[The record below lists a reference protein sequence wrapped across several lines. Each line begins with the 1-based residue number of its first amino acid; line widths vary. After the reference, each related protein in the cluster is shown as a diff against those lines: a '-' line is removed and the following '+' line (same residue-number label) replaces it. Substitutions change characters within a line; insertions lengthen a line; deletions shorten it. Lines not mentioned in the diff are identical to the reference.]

1 LNPIAKIPNALKVMS
16 SASFSAYDCLE
27 RFIRVDSVASEASPL
42 YDKLNRDDRR
52 IDYVAASPHSLE
64 PAYENPKPYPALSL
78 PTSSNYLADSSSVKE
93 IANPHIG
100 PVLAHYDVVDRGMVS
115 SLVKSLPPVTALT
128 LVSAWAPI
136 LVNDENPFE
145 GSRSASDYE
154 MAPTGGFSSLKGSSA
169 ETNVHRPPAALT
181 FNLGHHD
188 EESLYDAMEGAA
200 QPYDTMASFRSSNLA
215 GDFDAKDSVNVIS
228 TPYNSESYES
238 MSAFQSIL
246 PNDAVNIMPHIST
259 GDAYESMMSCLS
271 DYRNGGGSVMT
282 LDESSTDNTECSK
295 YARVCVP
302 YFPTHTTLETAFPA
316 AALPTPRRTRH
327 DEDLGGLFCVLG
339 VYL

>member
-1 LNPIAKIPNALKVMS
+1 MNPIAKIPNALKVMS

-27 RFIRVDSVASEASPL
+27 RFIRVDSAASEASPL

-64 PAYENPKPYPALSL
+64 PAYANPKPYPALSL

-154 MAPTGGFSSLKGSSA
+154 MAPIGGFSSLKGSSA
-169 ETNVHRPPAALT
+169 GTNAHRPPAAPT

-188 EESLYDAMEGAA
+188 EESLYDMEGAA
-200 QPYDTMASFRSSNLA
+200 QPYDTMVLPSPAGSNAVRSTFASGTLYSNPFL
-215 GDFDAKDSVNVIS
+215 FLKNL
-228 TPYNSESYES
+228 SY
-238 MSAFQSIL
+238 FL
-246 PNDAVNIMPHIST
+246 GT
-259 GDAYESMMSCLS
+259 
-271 DYRNGGGSVMT
+271 
-282 LDESSTDNTECSK
+282 
-295 YARVCVP
+295 
-302 YFPTHTTLETAFPA
+302 FPTIVILNFP
-316 AALPTPRRTRH
+316 
-327 DEDLGGLFCVLG
+327 
-339 VYL
+339 YS

>member
-1 LNPIAKIPNALKVMS
+1 MPPHCLHTYCLLARSEPPHTPPHACEMKRPTSEHLYAQVDDDLMLGVSSEQDSSNDLYDHLSLSVRKDATKAELYDHLNDLNPIAKIPNALKVMS

-27 RFIRVDSVASEASPL
+27 RFIRVDSVASEASSL

-78 PTSSNYLADSSSVKE
+78 PTSSNYLADSSSVKD

-169 ETNVHRPPAALT
+169 GTNAHRPPAALT

-215 GDFDAKDSVNVIS
+215 GDFDAK
-228 TPYNSESYES
+228 Y
-238 MSAFQSIL
+238 
-246 PNDAVNIMPHIST
+246 
-259 GDAYESMMSCLS
+259 S
-271 DYRNGGGSVMT
+271 D
-282 LDESSTDNTECSK
+282 
-295 YARVCVP
+295 
-302 YFPTHTTLETAFPA
+302 PTHSQEPKSSFCTDS
-316 AALPTPRRTRH
+316 LPPPPRPPRSPRRCSNP
-327 DEDLGGLFCVLG
+327 LP
-339 VYL
+339 

>member
-1 LNPIAKIPNALKVMS
+1 MPRDICTYNLKDNTSISSWWNCSDKTIVPPFPTSSEQDSSTDLYDHLSLSVRKDAAAESYDHLNDLNPIAKIPNALKVKS
-16 SASFSAYDCLE
+16 TSFSTYDCLE
-27 RFIRVDSVASEASPL
+27 GFIRVDSIASEASSL
-42 YDKLNRDDRR
+42 YGKLNWHDDRR
-52 IDYVAASPHSLE
+52 IDYVVASPRSLE
-64 PAYENPKPYPALSL
+64 PAYAP
-78 PTSSNYLADSSSVKE
+78 SVKE

-100 PVLAHYDVVDRGMVS
+100 PVLAHYDVADRGMVS

-154 MAPTGGFSSLKGSSA
+154 MAPTGGLSSLKGSSAGTPTGGFSSLKGSSA

-215 GDFDAKDSVNVIS
+215 GDFDAK
-228 TPYNSESYES
+228 Y
-238 MSAFQSIL
+238 
-246 PNDAVNIMPHIST
+246 
-259 GDAYESMMSCLS
+259 S
-271 DYRNGGGSVMT
+271 D
-282 LDESSTDNTECSK
+282 
-295 YARVCVP
+295 
-302 YFPTHTTLETAFPA
+302 PTHSQEPKASFFTDS
-316 AALPTPRRTRH
+316 LPRPPRSPRRCSNP
-327 DEDLGGLFCVLG
+327 LP
-339 VYL
+339 